1 MITDHIRGDQ
11 QWKGYA
17 KEAAKAVRDWAFRN
31 TEHQA
36 LYSYCKSTNIPSIWT
51 VESIGMR
58 FDREYPDEVNQ
69 VMHVSVIDRKT
80 WMEKVSKLTL

>member
-1 MITDHIRGDQ
+1 M
-11 QWKGYA
+11 
-17 KEAAKAVRDWAFRN
+17 
-31 TEHQA
+31 
-36 LYSYCKSTNIPSIWT
+36 YSYCKSTNIPSIWT

-80 WMEKVSKLTL
+80 WMGKLFGCIGSDPFHPDTKWKRLCC